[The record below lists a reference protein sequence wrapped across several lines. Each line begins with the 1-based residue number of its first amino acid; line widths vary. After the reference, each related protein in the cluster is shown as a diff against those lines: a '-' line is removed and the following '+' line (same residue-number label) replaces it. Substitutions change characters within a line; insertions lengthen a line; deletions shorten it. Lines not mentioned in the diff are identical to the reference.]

1 MRRTYRRRLSRKGK
15 LLLFL
20 VGFLWFIGWILGRL
34 GPMVQAAAETAA
46 ARQVE
51 EVLHEA
57 VQAYA
62 QWAGENDGFVAISRG
77 EEGNILSLEQD
88 TAAMARVQSFVSNF
102 VQEKLSGTGGTV
114 WVPVGSLT
122 GISLL
127 YGCGPGIPLSVTTVG
142 SCQAS
147 CDSTF
152 SQAGVNQTLHRVTLQ
167 VTCHIWVQLPGWG
180 FSEEWEEEMVL
191 SETVIVGEVPS
202 ALFTQGAS

>member
-1 MRRTYRRRLSRKGK
+1 
-15 LLLFL
+15 
-20 VGFLWFIGWILGRL
+20 
-34 GPMVQAAAETAA
+34 MVQAAAETAA

-57 VQAYA
+57 VQVYA
-62 QWAGENDGFVAISRG
+62 QWAGENDGLVTIARDENGAIQ
-77 EEGNILSLEQD
+77 SLEQN
-88 TAAMARVQSFVSNF
+88 TAAMAQVQGFISDF
-102 VQEKLSGTGGTV
+102 VQEELSGTGGTV

-142 SCQAS
+142 SCEAT
-147 CDSTF
+147 CHSTF
-152 SQAGVNQTLHRVTLQ
+152 SQAGVNQTLHRVTLE

-180 FSEEWEEEMVL
+180 FSEQWEEELVL

-202 ALFTQGAS
+202 ALLTQQAS